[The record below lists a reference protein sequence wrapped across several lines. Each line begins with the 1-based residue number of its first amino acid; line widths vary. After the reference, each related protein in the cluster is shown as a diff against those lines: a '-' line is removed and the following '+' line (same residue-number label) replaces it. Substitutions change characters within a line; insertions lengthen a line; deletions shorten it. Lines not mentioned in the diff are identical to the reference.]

1 MVLKRCFDIVFS
13 FIGLILLLPILL
25 VISLVIALDS
35 KGSIFFV
42 QKRVGKNNKDFW
54 IVKFRT
60 MFGGSQ
66 EKGLLTIGDR
76 DSRVTRVGVFLRK
89 YKLDE
94 LPQLFNVLNGTM
106 SLVGPRPELRNFVEA
121 YPTEYIK
128 VLSVKPGITDLA
140 SIAFRNEAELLKQ
153 QKHPE
158 KYYLSVILPK
168 KLILHKDY
176 INNRSFLTDLKIIFK
191 TFFAILK

>member
-42 QKRVGKNNKDFW
+42 QKRVGKNNKDFR

-176 INNRSFLTDLKIIFK
+176 INTRSFLTDLKIIFK